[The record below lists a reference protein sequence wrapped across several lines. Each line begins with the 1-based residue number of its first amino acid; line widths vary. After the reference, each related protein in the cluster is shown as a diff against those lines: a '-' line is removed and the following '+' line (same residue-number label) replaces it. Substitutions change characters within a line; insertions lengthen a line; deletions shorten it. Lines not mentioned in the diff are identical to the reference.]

1 MVRGKL
7 GTVRNAEN
15 ELEAIWLAIQLENGD
30 DVWADKHEAQYP
42 LASWIATTE
51 SNHSA
56 RWRRIGGQ
64 IDPKWAELADLRQFD
79 DSDLAD
85 LATVDDT
92 ALSILTERI
101 RSNPFSIL
109 SDEITEPSVATAI
122 LLSKEWIEEIPDV
135 IDVWLSQPL
144 RAGDVLRNNWNE
156 PEIFRLVEACT
167 HHKML
172 YENHNLDRE
181 GMLAIMEDV
190 HHSLWK
196 SKAPSWLSV
205 CLSSSMGRAAL
216 SMLDLPWPAILW
228 DQGLKSDELVL
239 VHHMPEGIGKDS
251 LLDVLDGI
259 SAFEQGMNPPIG
271 RSHPFACWLFQKT
284 VPILPIETD
293 HNLHV
298 HIELHRRLQQ

>member
-1 MVRGKL
+1 M
-7 GTVRNAEN
+7 
-15 ELEAIWLAIQLENGD
+15 
-30 DVWADKHEAQYP
+30 
-42 LASWIATTE
+42 
-51 SNHSA
+51 
-56 RWRRIGGQ
+56 
-64 IDPKWAELADLRQFD
+64 D
-79 DSDLAD
+79 DS
-85 LATVDDT
+85 
-92 ALSILTERI
+92 ALSILIERI
-101 RSNPFSIL
+101 RANPFATL
-109 SDEITEPSVATAI
+109 STRITEPSVATAI
-122 LLSKEWIEEIPDV
+122 LLSREWIEEMPDV
-135 IDVWLSQPL
+135 TDLWLSQPL
-144 RAGDVLRNNWNE
+144 RAGDVLRHNWNE
-156 PEIFRLVEACT
+156 PEISRLVEACT

-284 VPILPIETD
+284 VPILPIETE
-293 HNLHV
+293 HNLDV